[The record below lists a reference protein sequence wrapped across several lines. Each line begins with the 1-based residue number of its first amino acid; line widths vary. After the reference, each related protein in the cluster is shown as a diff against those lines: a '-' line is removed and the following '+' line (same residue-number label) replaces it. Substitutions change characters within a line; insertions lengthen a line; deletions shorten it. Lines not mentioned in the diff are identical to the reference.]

1 MIEGSVGLLMSTLEP
16 NQVIEIFDRMK
27 QKDYARTGCRATDTV
42 IIPAGPVKQGDHLF
56 PNNME
61 VQLRQL
67 GMPTRLVQ
75 GVVTLDKD
83 YTICK
88 KDEILNAHQ
97 SQLLKHFY
105 IQMAEFRI
113 VLKAHWF
120 NGQLERLSQ

>member
-1 MIEGSVGLLMSTLEP
+1 MIEGSVGLFMSTLEP
-16 NQVIEIFDRMK
+16 EQVKEIFDRMR
-27 QKDYARTGCRATDTV
+27 QKDYARTGCRATHTIV
-42 IIPAGPVKQGDHLF
+42 IPAGPVKQGDHSF

-67 GMPTRLVQ
+67 GMPTRLAQ

-83 YTICK
+83 YTICNEG
-88 KDEILNAHQ
+88 DVLNANQ

-120 NGQLERLSQ
+120 NGQLERLSG